1 MTNRYVH
8 VENPLGDVANGKVRF
23 ILIKTRT
30 VPDLRDKGTLR
41 RRGENG
47 LNYAK
52 TVKMEARRKKFH
64 LHTPMYSNWPVRAEE
79 NAR

>member
-8 VENPLGDVANGKVRF
+8 VENPLGDVGNGKVRF

-41 RRGENG
+41 RGENG

-52 TVKMEARRKKFH
+52 TVKVEATRKKGGKKFR
-64 LHTPMYSNWPVRAEE
+64 LHTYV
-79 NAR
+79 